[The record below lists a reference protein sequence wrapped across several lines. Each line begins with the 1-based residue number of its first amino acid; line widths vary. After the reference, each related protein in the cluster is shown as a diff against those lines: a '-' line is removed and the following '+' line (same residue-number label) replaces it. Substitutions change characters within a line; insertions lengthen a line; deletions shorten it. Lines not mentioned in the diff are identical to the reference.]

1 MRTKPIPEALASPD
15 PQPILDAATGFMR
28 AKHLFVAGELG
39 IFEALAEGPK
49 SLDELARDLNLPTRT
64 ARITIDA
71 VTALGFLNREGN
83 RYRNAPVTQTFLAGR
98 GPLDFRPFIRFWN
111 RISFRRWQGLEDSV
125 RLGRGVAGE
134 FSFTPEEQKIFSEGV
149 EGFTNSQA
157 IALVDGYDFGRHR
170 QIMDLGGGTGSFL
183 RRILERHAEVQG
195 TLFELPGAAAIARQ
209 KLSGTALQSRI
220 RIIEGDFLKDAIPK
234 DYDVFLVA
242 NVVHV
247 LDREQN
253 QQLFRRVRESAPPG
267 ARFLLVDFWTN
278 RTHTEPLFAALMA
291 GEFLVIAGNGD
302 VYSVEEGRAWLEQA
316 GWRFVEHKSLAGPA
330 SLVIAE
336 AANR

>member
-1 MRTKPIPEALASPD
+1 MSTQPIPDVLGSPD
-15 PQPILDAATGFMR
+15 PQPIFDAATGFMR
-28 AKHLFVAGELG
+28 AKHLFVAAELG
-39 IFEALAEGPK
+39 IFEALADGPK
-49 SLDELARDLNLPTRT
+49 SLDELARNLNLPTRT
-64 ARITIDA
+64 ARITVDA
-71 VTALGFLNREGN
+71 VTALGFLDREGES
-83 RYRNAPVTQTFLAGR
+83 YRNAPVTQAFLAGR

-111 RISFRRWQGLEDSV
+111 RISFRRWQSLEDSV

-157 IALVDGYDFGRHR
+157 MALVDAYDFETHHHVL
-170 QIMDLGGGTGSFL
+170 DLGGGTGSFL
-183 RRILERHAEVQG
+183 RRILERHPKVKG
-195 TLFELPGAAAIARQ
+195 TLFELSGAVGVARQ
-209 KLSGTALQSRI
+209 KLSGTALESRI

-234 DYDVFLVA
+234 DHDVFLVA
-242 NVVHV
+242 NVVHA

-253 QQLFRRVRESAPPG
+253 RQLFRRVRESASRG

-278 RTHTEPLFAALMA
+278 AAHTEPLFAALMA

-302 VYSVEEGRAWLEQA
+302 VYSVEEGRSWLEQA
-316 GWRFVEHKSLAGPA
+316 GWRFLGHKPLTGPA

-336 AANR
+336 APSE